1 MTKNIDPAQRT
12 APGKEETVTA
22 YLLRKLSRKDTKV
35 AETVKPTPVQE
46 AETVSSESED
56 MSLTE
61 LMIITV
67 IVGLV
72 GFGIA
77 GGLFMLFHI

>member
-35 AETVKPTPVQE
+35 AAKVKPVPVQE
-46 AETVSSESED
+46 TEAAAESED
-56 MSLTE
+56 MSLME

-77 GGLFMLFHI
+77 GGLFMLSHM